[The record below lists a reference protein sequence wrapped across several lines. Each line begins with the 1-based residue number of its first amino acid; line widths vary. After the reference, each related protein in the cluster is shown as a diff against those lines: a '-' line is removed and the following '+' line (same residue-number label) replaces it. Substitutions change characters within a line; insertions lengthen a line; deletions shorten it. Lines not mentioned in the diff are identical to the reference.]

1 MMDAEKRLPG
11 VYEVEQLA
19 RNIAALPEARAYAE
33 WLNAQ
38 AAAREAVIEA
48 ARELL
53 RSTSQHGPIWC
64 VHWRDG
70 HNLRAAV
77 NKLDGLNP
85 PAALDQTQPNASTAR
100 VEAYQRGIA
109 EAGNGFNE

>member
-1 MMDAEKRLPG
+1 MMDA
-11 VYEVEQLA
+11 
-19 RNIAALPEARAYAE
+19 NDIAALPEARALAE
-33 WLNAQ
+33 YMNAQ

-53 RSTSQHGPIWC
+53 CSTSQHGPIWC

-77 NKLDGLNP
+77 SKLDGLNP
-85 PAALDQTQPNASTAR
+85 PSALDETQPSASTQAIDVSAYLADQAR
-100 VEAYQRGIA
+100 RD
-109 EAGNGFNE
+109 